1 MGFVKGLYKGSFKG
15 PLLAPFLRV
24 FFKTCFVEPHSTL
37 KGLSQGF
44 VKGLLRS
51 EIM

>member
-24 FFKTCFVEPHSTL
+24 FSFFVEPHSTL